1 MTRSAT
7 QASSKKSVN
16 PFALNNKQVMN
27 SSSRNR
33 MCFGNRRKKSGP
45 SEVKLEVEQIKKV
58 ERISAL
64 MKRANKQAKPKSKR
78 KVFIISSKTFQI
90 KKCSV
95 QIEKCD
101 KIETAK

>member
-7 QASSKKSVN
+7 QASKKSVN

-33 MCFGNRRKKSGP
+33 ICFGNRRKKSGP

-58 ERISAL
+58 ERKSAL
-64 MKRANKQAKPKSKR
+64 RQAKPKSKC
-78 KVFIISSKTFQI
+78 KIFIISSKTFQI
-90 KKCSV
+90 KKCTI

-101 KIETAK
+101 KIETVK

>member
-1 MTRSAT
+1 MTQSAT
-7 QASSKKSVN
+7 QASKKLVN

-27 SSSRNR
+27 RIS
-33 MCFGNRRKKSGP
+33 FGNRRKKSGP
-45 SEVKLEVEQIKKV
+45 SEVKLEVERFKTV
-58 ERISAL
+58 ERKSAL

-90 KKCSV
+90 KKCTI

-101 KIETAK
+101 KIETVK